1 MARLGAPS
9 FKGTSMRTRHRNT
22 AKQSKRGFTG
32 FVIVAAHLVA
42 DLVALLAAQEGLH
55 QLNGALALG
64 TLGCGCNLQ

>member
-1 MARLGAPS
+1 
-9 FKGTSMRTRHRNT
+9 MRTRHRNT

-55 QLNGALALG
+55 QLNGVDLNENAHH
-64 TLGCGCNLQ
+64 